1 MNNTTCEDF
10 RGLLDRL
17 LDGEITPEEQAR
29 LDAHAATCPDCA
41 ALREALP
48 ADRDALADAL
58 DDVPPMPKGTHD
70 AWMAAIRA
78 EKANAQAA
86 GRRKWLRWAG
96 AAAAALYLVGGT
108 YLARD
113 RLRLIT
119 EPPKPLPA
127 ARATHAAPAAEEAED
142 LTPAPVF
149 TQAPAVMAT
158 GLPPQDAG
166 LLTGAAASRTPEPA
180 QKAEAYAMEEPVYA
194 FEEAAEFALADMALS
209 DMEEAAAYDMEEAA
223 EREEEPA
230 VAAAGAGFFA
240 AEEAP
245 AEEALSEAAQT
256 GLPLYSMTSAQ
267 PPAADTDPDALAP
280 TEGAPSAEAETVL
293 PEPTPSGTAEAAGE
307 ATPIAGASSE
317 AGREPEPGKSFLR
330 YLPLFAALN
339 LPLAGLIALIVWLV
353 RRKRRGK
360 A

>member
-29 LDAHAATCPDCA
+29 LDAHAAACPDCA
-41 ALREALP
+41 ALLEALT

-58 DDVPPMPKGTHD
+58 DAVPPMPEGTHE

-78 EKANAQAA
+78 ENAGTRAA

-127 ARATHAAPAAEEAED
+127 AQATLSAPAAEEAED
-142 LTPAPVF
+142 STPAPMF
-149 TQAPAVMAT
+149 TQAPTVMAT
-158 GLPPQDAG
+158 GLPPLDAG
-166 LLTGAAASRTPEPA
+166 LLTGAAAPQTPEPA

-194 FEEAAEFALADMALS
+194 FEGAAEFALADMG
-209 DMEEAAAYDMEEAA
+209 AYDMEEAA
-223 EREEEPA
+223 EWDEEPA
-230 VAAAGAGFFA
+230 VAAAGADAFA
-240 AEEAP
+240 AEEAQ
-245 AEEALSEAAQT
+245 AEETQT
-256 GLPLYSMTSAQ
+256 GLPLYSMTSAH
-267 PPAADTDPDALAP
+267 PLAANTADADSDVPAPAEEASSADTQASD
-280 TEGAPSAEAETVL
+280 
-293 PEPTPSGTAEAAGE
+293 EAAS
-307 ATPIAGASSE
+307 IAGASSE
-317 AGREPEPGKSFLR
+317 AGQEPERSFLR

-339 LPLAGLIALIVWLV
+339 LPLAGLIALAVWLV